1 MSTKGNTSKTECP
14 LQSDTMV
21 RRKCTSKFVFKP
33 QFQQSGVVRAWVGH
47 WLLESFFFCIFM
59 MSDRVLPK
67 GNMFVLMGFWGWG
80 EARSSHI
87 PSVK

>member
-14 LQSDTMV
+14 LQSDTVV

-33 QFQQSGVVRAWVGH
+33 QFQSGVGRAWVGH

-67 GNMFVLMGFWGWG
+67 GNMFILMGFWAGVG
-80 EARSSHI
+80 SSYI